1 MKSLRALILDP
12 DRAACRQVAKLLGK
26 YGFDSV
32 AASDGG
38 SALRFASSNG
48 IDLIV
53 ADFHLPNL
61 VGPRLVDYVRSGAF
75 GLIPPPLIILSTSR
89 PDETGWIG
97 NPAPNG
103 IAVLERPFTTIAFAA
118 ALNAAFPVD

>member
-12 DRAACRQVAKLLGK
+12 DRAARRQVAKLLGK

-32 AASDGG
+32 AAADSG

-53 ADFHLPNL
+53 ADSRLPDL
-61 VGPRLVDYVRSGAF
+61 VGLKLVNYVRSGAF
-75 GLIPPPLIILSTSR
+75 GLIPPPLIMLSTSQ
-89 PDETGWIG
+89 PDESAWIG
-97 NPAPNG
+97 NPAPDG
-103 IAVLERPFTTIAFAA
+103 IAVLEKPFTTSSFAA
-118 ALNAAFPVD
+118 ALNTAFPVD